1 LFQDPVYFLRVV
13 IILIV
18 SICLHELGHGI
29 AAISQGDDTP
39 FKTGHLTLNPL
50 VHMGIHSLIFLAIA
64 GIAWGQM
71 PVNPGKFR
79 SPKWGNILVAAA
91 GPLTNLG
98 LGILGIAIA
107 KLTLALSLTEVISL
121 EFLMLIAYF
130 NFALFMF
137 NLVPIPPLDGF
148 HLFSEFFPSIKQL
161 ASSQIGL
168 ALFMILFLSGAGSVF
183 FQISSS
189 LIRLCMS
196 R

>member
-1 LFQDPVYFLRVV
+1 MLR
-13 IILIV
+13 
-18 SICLHELGHGI
+18 
-29 AAISQGDDTP
+29 
-39 FKTGHLTLNPL
+39 L
-50 VHMGIHSLIFLAIA
+50 VGF
-64 GIAWGQM
+64 
-71 PVNPGKFR
+71 
-79 SPKWGNILVAAA
+79 
-91 GPLTNLG
+91 LTNLS

-107 KLTLALSLTEVISL
+107 KLTLALSWQKFISL

-168 ALFMILFLSGAGSVF
+168 ALFMILFLSGAGRCIW
-183 FQISSS
+183 QISSS